1 MENGLSKWL
10 RIRKLVEQ
18 RRCRMDKL
26 ASLRV
31 ERIVYNLAPRKGT
44 VTAHGP
50 TESRKDCPQKNA
62 TTRIAPTISPE
73 KSGSALA
80 KRVEGSTVYLKVYM
94 YI

>member
-1 MENGLSKWL
+1 VENGLSKWL
-10 RIRKLVEQ
+10 RIQRLVEQ
-18 RRCRMDKL
+18 RRYRMDKPV
-26 ASLRV
+26 SLRV

-50 TESRKDCPQKNA
+50 MESKRVCPQKNA
-62 TTRIAPTISPE
+62 TTQIVPTTSPE

-80 KRVEGSTVYLKVYM
+80 KRVEDSTVYVKVYM

>member
-1 MENGLSKWL
+1 
-10 RIRKLVEQ
+10 
-18 RRCRMDKL
+18 MDRL

-31 ERIVYNLAPRKGT
+31 ARIVYNRGQRKGIR
-44 VTAHGP
+44 TAHGLM
-50 TESRKDCPQKNA
+50 ESRKDCPPKNA

>member
-1 MENGLSKWL
+1 
-10 RIRKLVEQ
+10 
-18 RRCRMDKL
+18 MDRL

-31 ERIVYNLAPRKGT
+31 ARIVYNRGPRKVTPT
-44 VTAHGP
+44 VHGP
-50 TESRKDCPQKNA
+50 TESRKDCQPKNA

>member
-1 MENGLSKWL
+1 MG
-10 RIRKLVEQ
+10 
-18 RRCRMDKL
+18 KL
-26 ASLRV
+26 ASLKV
-31 ERIVYNLAPRKGT
+31 ERIVYNLEPRRGIR
-44 VTAHGP
+44 TAHGP
-50 TESRKDCPQKNA
+50 MESRKDCQPKNA